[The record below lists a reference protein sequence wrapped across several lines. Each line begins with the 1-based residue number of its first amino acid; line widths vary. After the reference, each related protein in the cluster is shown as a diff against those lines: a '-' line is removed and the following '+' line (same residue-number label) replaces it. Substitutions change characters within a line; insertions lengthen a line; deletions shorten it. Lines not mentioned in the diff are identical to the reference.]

1 MSASA
6 TDSNQLTFLCVLCTL
21 NLLTQMFTTAKVN
34 IPSRRVVN
42 MAFILTVPRL
52 TSMFMEHRLNF
63 LALQVNTNK
72 VLSQSFD

>member
-1 MSASA
+1 MSARA

-42 MAFILTVPRL
+42 MAFILRVPRL
-52 TSMFMEHRLNF
+52 TSMIMVRRLNF
-63 LALQVNTNK
+63 LALQVNKNK
-72 VLSQSFD
+72 VLSQSCD